1 MVIREIQQRWTSL
14 MATALILMMGLSACS
29 SGNDEPEPVIQPGD
43 MVKDFK
49 QVKQYSSTTLFQND
63 LDALVTYAFDIRAV
77 RWAYFYMASK
87 GLEAQPFTATADDM
101 DRDENCKFYA
111 ESLYDIIDDIVERSG
126 QYEEALQRLEDSDV
140 LTRPTSQTR
149 GILSDAFDFMFSC
162 KKTQTMGRKSVVTV
176 MRELGWT
183 NDAKK
188 LKEVYDGLPSNLK
201 RGYSNSNDFWRD
213 FSKGNLDSRANQV
226 FVNMY
231 NYADPSFGDKA
242 RDLDITPGK
251 NITVAGAELIEK
263 GAALVI
269 DASPMST
276 GLGYGK
282 DLYSSAKATEDLFKK
297 GDVKGF
303 MQNVTGN
310 LINYGRDAAKLA
322 HKMQGLDIIYW
333 DAADS
338 FWDNFGKDA
347 ATIYANDVA
356 FGSYLEED
364 TGELIPNMVRT
375 HDKNGEEI
383 NLLVMVD
390 TQSGKTIIGYV
401 FDKDGNIIT
410 NPELPGN
417 KQITVV
423 NRNTGKRTT
432 KTVPVPKDGE
442 TVVETEFD
450 EVKLDENPENGF
462 IEVKSNPFT
471 IGSAGGNFKAMI
483 VSNYLYYT
491 CATKDDWL
499 SASIASDINYL
510 YFRASTND
518 TGQERRGSI
527 TVSATDSKG
536 KVLKSTVLT
545 VVQQIPEKTE
555 YWVSASPST
564 VEFDAK
570 GGQKEVVIDHSYAL
584 NYTVPVIGDDLVGWC
599 DLTWKETATG
609 WNIVVDVNPNDTGN
623 ERSGTFTIYAAAS
636 EEYRDRAINE
646 GVFDPDVVQATT
658 VIVKQA
664 KLEEE
669 KDVTI
674 KSIRCT
680 FAYRMQHGTSGAQYS
695 YLDMWWNEQDIT
707 VNHNGDN
714 YEIYARSKNTKDYT
728 TETKYVKFKFT
739 RLEEGKYSDV
749 SSVSAGYEEERDNG
763 KEAFYSHYKVD
774 FTATNIAFDSKSSS
788 NYAYWTGTH
797 STGMGISDFTYTD
810 QYDWEEHYYEHSDN
824 KLELCIEFK

>member
-1 MVIREIQQRWTSL
+1 

-269 DASPMST
+269 DASPMSAQ
-276 GLGYGK
+276 LGYGK
-282 DLYSSAKATEDLFKK
+282 DLYNSVKATEDLFKK